1 MVEAGAPDKFLV
13 LVMVTHI
20 APDDDLRHYS
30 VYTGKLDNLAL
41 AADTDCWST
50 LPKELKKR
58 PKQA

>member
-20 APDDDLRHYS
+20 APDDDLRHCS

-41 AADTDCWST
+41 AADTDC
-50 LPKELKKR
+50 
-58 PKQA
+58 